1 MSLHQEL
8 ISSLNTAE
16 DEAFIARINERIFRP
31 ADIPL
36 TSRMINH
43 WHEKGLFPYQQES
56 GKWREF
62 SLVDY
67 IWVLFVNRLRTLNL
81 GLDIIAKI
89 KEQCFK
95 SIYAE
100 YEQVMIQMMLHSD
113 PGSLSAEMQE
123 GASLISDKDGI
134 ETLKKQLE
142 APELRLFSLWLM
154 IAIKKNQDVLVR
166 IQLDEA
172 NTTDFV
178 ILLHVATDT
187 EQIVKTIAKQG
198 GLFISLQSLL
208 NEFYG
213 SERFTWENIKQLEI
227 DKEARTIISLVR
239 EKGIRKI
246 TIELHEGK
254 AKTAKS
260 EFPLQTITPEELNNA
275 IVSKKYTEWK
285 VIKQAENG
293 LFVQV
298 TKIHKFDN

>member
-1 MSLHQEL
+1 
-8 ISSLNTAE
+8 
-16 DEAFIARINERIFRP
+16 
-31 ADIPL
+31 
-36 TSRMINH
+36 
-43 WHEKGLFPYQQES
+43 
-56 GKWREF
+56 
-62 SLVDY
+62 
-67 IWVLFVNRLRTLNL
+67 
-81 GLDIIAKI
+81 
-89 KEQCFK
+89 
-95 SIYAE
+95 
-100 YEQVMIQMMLHSD
+100 MIQKMLHSE

-154 IAIKKNQDVLVR
+154 IAIKNNQDVLVR

-178 ILLHVATDT
+178 ILLHEATDT

-246 TIELHEGK
+246 TIELYEAK
-254 AKTAKS
+254 ANTAKS
-260 EFPLQTITPEELNNA
+260 EFTQQNLTPEELKNA

-285 VIKQAENG
+285 VLKQAENE

-298 TKIHKFDN
+298 TKSYKCDN

>member
-1 MSLHQEL
+1 MTHHQEL

-16 DEAFIARINERIFRP
+16 DAAFIARINERIFRP

-89 KEQCFK
+89 KEQCFRN
-95 SIYAE
+95 IHFLLEQYVQDHMINGEPGEIPAE
-100 YEQVMIQMMLHSD
+100 VQKAAMM
-113 PGSLSAEMQE
+113 MV
-123 GASLISDKDGI
+123 DK
-134 ETLKKQLE
+134 ETKAQLE
-142 APELRLFSLWLM
+142 SPQMRLFSLWLM

-178 ILLHVATDT
+178 ILLHEATDT

-260 EFPLQTITPEELNNA
+260 EFALQTLTPEELNNA
-275 IVSKKYTEWK
+275 IVSKKFTEWK
-285 VIKQAENG
+285 VLKQAENE

-298 TKIHKFDN
+298 TKSYKFDN